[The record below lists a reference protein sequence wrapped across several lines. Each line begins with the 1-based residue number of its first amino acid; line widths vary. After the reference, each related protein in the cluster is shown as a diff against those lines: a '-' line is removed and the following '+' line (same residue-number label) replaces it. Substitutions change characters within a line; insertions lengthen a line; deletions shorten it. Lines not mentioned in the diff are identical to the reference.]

1 MRCDQLENFWN
12 GWFIGDFEPSLARTK
27 DVEVSVMKHE
37 KDAKIPKH
45 YHQLAIEY
53 NVLISG
59 SMVVNGWTMGPGD
72 MFVFEKSEVSDCVVL
87 EDTTLVV
94 VKLPSVI
101 GDKYNV

>member
-1 MRCDQLENFWN
+1 MRLNRLEEFWN
-12 GWFIGDFEPSLARTK
+12 GWIIGDFEPSLVRTK
-27 DVEVSVMKHE
+27 DAEVSVMRHTKG
-37 KDAKIPKH
+37 AFIPKH
-45 YHQLAIEY
+45 YHKLAEEY

-59 SMVVNGWTMGPGD
+59 AMIVNGSTLGPGD
-72 MFVFEKSEVSDCVVL
+72 VFTFEKSEVSDCVVL